1 MAELNHRPETKS
13 GRAFGTALSRSA
25 GKSLRRLLDGPKEV
39 TASTEFP
46 AIDRSNTTLLE
57 KSRGSAKAIHTGTTV
72 KCDERLCRMADSGLR
87 ENSEMKLGT

>member
-1 MAELNHRPETKS
+1 VDESSALRFFNKCMAELNHRPDTKS

-46 AIDRSNTTLLE
+46 AIGVFIDRTPRLLE
-57 KSRGSAKAIHTGTTV
+57 GSRGSAKAIHTGTN
-72 KCDERLCRMADSGLR
+72 C
-87 ENSEMKLGT
+87 